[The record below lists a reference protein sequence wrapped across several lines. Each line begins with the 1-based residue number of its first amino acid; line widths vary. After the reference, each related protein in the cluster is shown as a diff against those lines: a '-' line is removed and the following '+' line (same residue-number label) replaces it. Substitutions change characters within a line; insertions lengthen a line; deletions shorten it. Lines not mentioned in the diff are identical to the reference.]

1 MPIIE
6 NTTLTAGAFLFQTVA
21 ISLSGVMAP
30 GPLSAVAIADG
41 SRSRYAGLYMAL
53 GHGIIEF
60 PLMFALM
67 AGVGFLL
74 QSEISQFVIA
84 IAGGLFLIW
93 MGRQMFGETGEESN
107 GLIHNDK
114 RHPLTAGTIL
124 TLTNPFFLLWWATV
138 GVNFIKESLE
148 FGFIVFALFAGLHW
162 MCDLVWL
169 LLLSIAGYSG
179 SRLLSSKNQLAVYKV
194 CGLILIG
201 FGAWFIIKGFLA

>member
-1 MPIIE
+1 MSIIE
-6 NTTLTAGAFLFQTVA
+6 STTLTASAFLFQTVA
-21 ISLSGVMAP
+21 VSLSGVMAP

-74 QSEISQFVIA
+74 QSDVSQFIIA
-84 IAGGLFLIW
+84 IAGGALLIW
-93 MGRQMFGETGEESN
+93 MGRQMFKETGEESN
-107 GLIHNDK
+107 GLINNDK
-114 RHPLTAGTIL
+114 RHPLKAGTIL
-124 TLTNPFFLLWWATV
+124 TLTNPFFLLWWATI

-148 FGFIVFALFAGLHW
+148 LGFIVFALFAGLHW
-162 MCDLVWL
+162 MCDLAWL

-179 SRLLSSKNQLAVYKV
+179 SRLLSVKNQLAVYKV

-201 FGAWFIIKGFLA
+201 FGLWFIIKGFLA